1 MNSEENDEN
10 HCNNKFIRNG
20 IYDDWLSVIIGNVE
34 TESRNGMTIQHTIYF
49 DSVEDIESDT
59 INGFKFASKGVG
71 GHYDYG
77 WVLCIE
83 PAVAD
88 IDDLQEKVRQF
99 TEANMTHRWV
109 EERNSN
115 VDGVVTMQ
123 GHYEGID
130 PNMQGFASLDSVAD
144 KYNTQIYA
152 VSENGYTKVLILAVN
167 NTDTQ
172 LIRDETAL
180 MQGTL
185 SKTENFEDSINNN
198 SADGKANGTSSA
210 GDGDTSSAGE
220 TSEESKEESVTSSSE
235 VISEKSEEKS
245 DDNNKVS
252 LEDLVG

>member
-1 MNSEENDEN
+1 MKIIAIISLFAMVFMMTG
-10 HCNNKFIRNG
+10 CQ
-20 IYDDWLSVIIGNVE
+20 LSLVSDVE

-88 IDDLQEKVRQF
+88 INDLQEKVRQF

-185 SKTENFEDSINNN
+185 SKTENFEDSIDNN
-198 SADGKANGTSSA
+198 SANGKT
-210 GDGDTSSAGE
+210 GE
-220 TSEESKEESVTSSSE
+220 TSSGGETSKDNEEKSVTSSD
-235 VISEKSEEKS
+235 VTSEKSS
-245 DDNNKVS
+245 DSNKVS

>member
-1 MNSEENDEN
+1 M
-10 HCNNKFIRNG
+10 
-20 IYDDWLSVIIGNVE
+20 V
-34 TESRNGMTIQHTIYF
+34 SR
-49 DSVEDIESDT
+49 
-59 INGFKFASKGVG
+59 NGFKFASKGVG

-185 SKTENFEDSINNN
+185 SKTENFEDSINND
-198 SADGKANGTSSA
+198 SANGKA
-210 GDGDTSSAGE
+210 GDTSKEGE
-220 TSEESKEESVTSSSE
+220 NKSESESVASSE
-235 VISEKSEEKS
+235 VTSEKSEEKS

>member
-1 MNSEENDEN
+1 MKKMMKIIAIINLFAMVFMMTG
-10 HCNNKFIRNG
+10 CQ
-20 IYDDWLSVIIGNVE
+20 LSLVSNVE

-49 DSVEDIESDT
+49 DSIEDIESDT

-185 SKTENFEDSINNN
+185 SKTENFEDSINND
-198 SADGKANGTSSA
+198 SANGKANGEA
-210 GDGDTSSAGE
+210 NGKAGDTSSVGD
-220 TSEESKEESVTSSSE
+220 TSKESKEESVTSSSE

>member
-1 MNSEENDEN
+1 MVFTMTG
-10 HCNNKFIRNG
+10 CQ
-20 IYDDWLSVIIGNVE
+20 LSLVSNVE

-49 DSVEDIESDT
+49 DSIEDIESDT

-198 SADGKANGTSSA
+198 SANGKANGQA
-210 GDGDTSSAGE
+210 GDTS
-220 TSEESKEESVTSSSE
+220 KENEGESVTSSE
-235 VISEKSEEKS
+235 VTSEKSDEKS

>member
-1 MNSEENDEN
+1 MSLFAMVFMMTG
-10 HCNNKFIRNG
+10 CQ
-20 IYDDWLSVIIGNVE
+20 LSLVSDVE
-34 TESRNGMTIQHTIYF
+34 TLSRNGMTIQHTIYF
-49 DSVEDIESDT
+49 DSIEDIESDT

-172 LIRDETAL
+172 LIRDETAI

-198 SADGKANGTSSA
+198 SANGKA
-210 GDGDTSSAGE
+210 GDTSKESAGE
-220 TSEESKEESVTSSSE
+220 SVASSE
-235 VISEKSEEKS
+235 VTSEKAEEKS

>member
-1 MNSEENDEN
+1 
-10 HCNNKFIRNG
+10 
-20 IYDDWLSVIIGNVE
+20 
-34 TESRNGMTIQHTIYF
+34 MTIQHTIYF
-49 DSVEDIESDT
+49 DNVEDIESDT

-152 VSENGYTKVLILAVN
+152 VSEDGYTKVLILAVN

-198 SADGKANGTSSA
+198 SANGKANGQA
-210 GDGDTSSAGE
+210 GDTSK
-220 TSEESKEESVTSSSE
+220 ESNGESVTSSSSE
-235 VISEKSEEKS
+235 VNSEKS

>member
-1 MNSEENDEN
+1 MMKIIAIISLFAMVFTMTG
-10 HCNNKFIRNG
+10 CQ
-20 IYDDWLSVIIGNVE
+20 LSLVSNVE

-185 SKTENFEDSINNN
+185 SKTENFEDSIDNN
-198 SADGKANGTSSA
+198 SANGKANGKA
-210 GDGDTSSAGE
+210 GDTS
-220 TSEESKEESVTSSSE
+220 KENEGESVTSSSSE
-235 VISEKSEEKS
+235 VNSEKSEEKS
-245 DDNNKVS
+245 DDSNKVS
-252 LEDLVG
+252 LEDLVE

>member
-1 MNSEENDEN
+1 MIFTMTG
-10 HCNNKFIRNG
+10 CQ
-20 IYDDWLSVIIGNVE
+20 LSLVSNVE
-34 TESRNGMTIQHTIYF
+34 TLSRNGMTIQHTIYF

-185 SKTENFEDSINNN
+185 SKTENFEDSIDNN
-198 SADGKANGTSSA
+198 SANGKANGKT
-210 GDGDTSSAGE
+210 GEDGEDGDTSSAE
-220 TSEESKEESVTSSSE
+220 DTSEESKSESVTSSEVTSSE
-235 VISEKSEEKS
+235 VNSEKS

>member
-1 MNSEENDEN
+1 
-10 HCNNKFIRNG
+10 
-20 IYDDWLSVIIGNVE
+20 
-34 TESRNGMTIQHTIYF
+34 MTIQHTIYF
-49 DSVEDIESDT
+49 DSIEDVESDT

-130 PNMQGFASLDSVAD
+130 PNMQGFASLDSIAD

-198 SADGKANGTSSA
+198 SANGKANGGVGEA
-210 GDGDTSSAGE
+210 GDTSSVE
-220 TSEESKEESVTSSSE
+220 DTSKESKGESVTSSE
-235 VISEKSEEKS
+235 VTSEKSEEKS

>member
-1 MNSEENDEN
+1 MSLFAMVFTMTG
-10 HCNNKFIRNG
+10 CQ
-20 IYDDWLSVIIGNVE
+20 LSLVSNVE

-49 DSVEDIESDT
+49 DSIEDIESDT

-198 SADGKANGTSSA
+198 SANGKANGQA
-210 GDGDTSSAGE
+210 GDTS
-220 TSEESKEESVTSSSE
+220 KENEGESVTSSE
-235 VISEKSEEKS
+235 VTSEKSDEKS

>member
-1 MNSEENDEN
+1 MMKIIAIISLFAMVFMMTG
-10 HCNNKFIRNG
+10 CQ
-20 IYDDWLSVIIGNVE
+20 LSLVSDVE
-34 TESRNGMTIQHTIYF
+34 TLSRNGMTIQHTIYF

-198 SADGKANGTSSA
+198 SADGKTNGEADGKDGDISSVE
-210 GDGDTSSAGE
+210 DTSSDE
-220 TSEESKEESVTSSSE
+220 DTSEESEGESVTSSDVTS
-235 VISEKSEEKS
+235 EKS

>member
-1 MNSEENDEN
+1 MVFMMTG
-10 HCNNKFIRNG
+10 CQ
-20 IYDDWLSVIIGNVE
+20 LSLVSDVE
-34 TESRNGMTIQHTIYF
+34 TLSRNGMTIQHTIYF

-88 IDDLQEKVRQF
+88 INDLQEKVRQF

-198 SADGKANGTSSA
+198 SANGKANGQA
-210 GDGDTSSAGE
+210 GDTS
-220 TSEESKEESVTSSSE
+220 KENEGESVTSSE
-235 VISEKSEEKS
+235 VTSEKSDEKS

>member
-1 MNSEENDEN
+1 MVFMMTG
-10 HCNNKFIRNG
+10 CQ
-20 IYDDWLSVIIGNVE
+20 LSLVSDVE
-34 TESRNGMTIQHTIYF
+34 TLSRNGMTIQHTIYF

-220 TSEESKEESVTSSSE
+220 TSEESNEESVTSSSSE
-235 VISEKSEEKS
+235 VNSEKSEEKSEEKS
-245 DDNNKVS
+245 DDSNKVS

>member
-1 MNSEENDEN
+1 MKKMMKIIAIISLFTMVFMMTG
-10 HCNNKFIRNG
+10 CQ
-20 IYDDWLSVIIGNVE
+20 LSLVSNVE
-34 TESRNGMTIQHTIYF
+34 TLSKNGMTIQHTIYF

-198 SADGKANGTSSA
+198 SANGKAE
-210 GDGDTSSAGE
+210 DTSSVE
-220 TSEESKEESVTSSSE
+220 DTSKESEGESVTSSE
-235 VISEKSEEKS
+235 VTSEKS

>member
-1 MNSEENDEN
+1 MVFTMTG
-10 HCNNKFIRNG
+10 CQ
-20 IYDDWLSVIIGNVE
+20 LSLVSNVE

-49 DSVEDIESDT
+49 DSVEDIENDT

-152 VSENGYTKVLILAVN
+152 VSENEYTKVLILAVN

-198 SADGKANGTSSA
+198 SATGKANEKDGDTSSD

-220 TSEESKEESVTSSSE
+220 TSEESNEESVTSSSSE
-235 VISEKSEEKS
+235 VNSEKSEEKS

>member
-1 MNSEENDEN
+1 MVFMMTG
-10 HCNNKFIRNG
+10 CQ
-20 IYDDWLSVIIGNVE
+20 LSLVSDVE
-34 TESRNGMTIQHTIYF
+34 TLSRNGMTIQHTIYF

-130 PNMQGFASLDSVAD
+130 PNMQGFASLDSIAD

-152 VSENGYTKVLILAVN
+152 VSENEYTKVLILAVN

-198 SADGKANGTSSA
+198 SANGKANEKANEKADDTSSA
-210 GDGDTSSAGE
+210 GDTSK
-220 TSEESKEESVTSSSE
+220 ESKGESVTSSSVTSSSVTSSE
-235 VISEKSEEKS
+235 VTSEKSEEKS

>member
-1 MNSEENDEN
+1 MKIIAIVSLLAMVFTMTG
-10 HCNNKFIRNG
+10 CQ
-20 IYDDWLSVIIGNVE
+20 LSLVSNVE

-220 TSEESKEESVTSSSE
+220 TSEESNEESVTSSSSE
-235 VISEKSEEKS
+235 VNSEKSEEKS

>member
-1 MNSEENDEN
+1 MVFMMTG
-10 HCNNKFIRNG
+10 CQ
-20 IYDDWLSVIIGNVE
+20 LSLVSDVE
-34 TESRNGMTIQHTIYF
+34 TLSRNGMTIQHTIYF

-130 PNMQGFASLDSVAD
+130 PNMQGFASLDSIAD

-198 SADGKANGTSSA
+198 SANGKANEKANEKADDTSSA
-210 GDGDTSSAGE
+210 GDTSK
-220 TSEESKEESVTSSSE
+220 ESKGESVTSSSVTSSSVTSSE
-235 VISEKSEEKS
+235 VTSEKSEEKS

>member
-1 MNSEENDEN
+1 MVFTMTG
-10 HCNNKFIRNG
+10 CQ
-20 IYDDWLSVIIGNVE
+20 LSLVSNVE

-49 DSVEDIESDT
+49 DSIEDIESDT

-198 SADGKANGTSSA
+198 SANGK
-210 GDGDTSSAGE
+210 DGDTLKEGE
-220 TSEESKEESVTSSSE
+220 NNSESVTSSSSE
-235 VISEKSEEKS
+235 VISSGVTSEKSEEKS

>member
-1 MNSEENDEN
+1 MVFMMTG
-10 HCNNKFIRNG
+10 CQ
-20 IYDDWLSVIIGNVE
+20 LSLVSDVE
-34 TESRNGMTIQHTIYF
+34 TLSRNGMTIQHTIYF
-49 DSVEDIESDT
+49 DNVEDIESDT

-152 VSENGYTKVLILAVN
+152 VSEDGYTKVLILAVN

-198 SADGKANGTSSA
+198 SANGKANGQA
-210 GDGDTSSAGE
+210 GDTSK
-220 TSEESKEESVTSSSE
+220 ESNGESVTSSSSE
-235 VISEKSEEKS
+235 VNSEKS

>member
-1 MNSEENDEN
+1 MSLFAMVFMMTG
-10 HCNNKFIRNG
+10 CQ
-20 IYDDWLSVIIGNVE
+20 LSLVSDVE
-34 TESRNGMTIQHTIYF
+34 TLSKNGMTIQHTIYF
-49 DSVEDIESDT
+49 DSIEDIESDT

-198 SADGKANGTSSA
+198 SANGKA
-210 GDGDTSSAGE
+210 GDTSKEGE
-220 TSEESKEESVTSSSE
+220 NKSESESVASSE
-235 VISEKSEEKS
+235 VTSEKSE
-245 DDNNKVS
+245 DNNKVS

>member
-1 MNSEENDEN
+1 MVFTMTG
-10 HCNNKFIRNG
+10 CQ
-20 IYDDWLSVIIGNVE
+20 LSLVSNVE

-198 SADGKANGTSSA
+198 SADGKANETSSA

-220 TSEESKEESVTSSSE
+220 TSEESNEESVTSSSSE
-235 VISEKSEEKS
+235 VNSEKSEEKS
-245 DDNNKVS
+245 DDSNKVS

>member
-1 MNSEENDEN
+1 MVFTMTG
-10 HCNNKFIRNG
+10 CQ
-20 IYDDWLSVIIGNVE
+20 LSLVSNVE

-185 SKTENFEDSINNN
+185 SKTENFKDSINNN
-198 SADGKANGTSSA
+198 SANGKAEDTSSV
-210 GDGDTSSAGE
+210 GDTSK
-220 TSEESKEESVTSSSE
+220 ESKGESVTSSE
-235 VISEKSEEKS
+235 VTSEKS

>member
-1 MNSEENDEN
+1 MIFMMTG
-10 HCNNKFIRNG
+10 CQ
-20 IYDDWLSVIIGNVE
+20 LSLVSNVE

-185 SKTENFEDSINNN
+185 SKTENFEDSIDNN
-198 SADGKANGTSSA
+198 SANGKANGEANGEA
-210 GDGDTSSAGE
+210 GEAGDTSSVE
-220 TSEESKEESVTSSSE
+220 DTSEESKSESVTSSSSE
-235 VISEKSEEKS
+235 VTSEKSDEKS

-252 LEDLVG
+252 FEDLVG

>member
-1 MNSEENDEN
+1 MVFMMTG
-10 HCNNKFIRNG
+10 CQ
-20 IYDDWLSVIIGNVE
+20 LSLVSDVE
-34 TESRNGMTIQHTIYF
+34 TLSRNDMTIQHTIYF
-49 DSVEDIESDT
+49 DSIEDIESDT

-185 SKTENFEDSINNN
+185 SKTENFEDSIDNN
-198 SADGKANGTSSA
+198 SANGKA
-210 GDGDTSSAGE
+210 GDTSKEGE
-220 TSEESKEESVTSSSE
+220 NKSESVTSSSSE
-235 VISEKSEEKS
+235 VTSSEVNSEKS

>member
-1 MNSEENDEN
+1 MSLFAMVFMMTG
-10 HCNNKFIRNG
+10 CQ
-20 IYDDWLSVIIGNVE
+20 LSLVSDVE
-34 TESRNGMTIQHTIYF
+34 TLSRNGMTIQHTIYF
-49 DSVEDIESDT
+49 DSIEDIESDT

-198 SADGKANGTSSA
+198 SANGKA
-210 GDGDTSSAGE
+210 GDTSK
-220 TSEESKEESVTSSSE
+220 ESKGESVTSSE
-235 VISEKSEEKS
+235 VTSEKSEEKS

>member
-1 MNSEENDEN
+1 MSLFAMVFTMTG
-10 HCNNKFIRNG
+10 CQ
-20 IYDDWLSVIIGNVE
+20 LSLVSDVE
-34 TESRNGMTIQHTIYF
+34 TLSRNGMTIQHTIYF

-88 IDDLQEKVRQF
+88 INDLQEKVRQF

-198 SADGKANGTSSA
+198 SANGKANGQA
-210 GDGDTSSAGE
+210 GDTS
-220 TSEESKEESVTSSSE
+220 KENEGESVTSSE
-235 VISEKSEEKS
+235 VTSEKSDEKS

>member
-1 MNSEENDEN
+1 MVFMMTG
-10 HCNNKFIRNG
+10 CQ
-20 IYDDWLSVIIGNVE
+20 LSLVSDVE
-34 TESRNGMTIQHTIYF
+34 TLSRNGMTIQHTIYF
-49 DSVEDIESDT
+49 DSVEDIESDA

-198 SADGKANGTSSA
+198 SANGKDEDTSSV
-210 GDGDTSSAGE
+210 GDTSK
-220 TSEESKEESVTSSSE
+220 ESKGDSVTSSSSE
-235 VISEKSEEKS
+235 VTSEKSDDKS

>member
-1 MNSEENDEN
+1 MVFMMTG
-10 HCNNKFIRNG
+10 CQ
-20 IYDDWLSVIIGNVE
+20 LSLVSDVE
-34 TESRNGMTIQHTIYF
+34 TLSRNGMTIQHTIYF
-49 DSVEDIESDT
+49 DSIEDIESDT

-185 SKTENFEDSINNN
+185 SKTENFEDSINND
-198 SADGKANGTSSA
+198 SANGKA
-210 GDGDTSSAGE
+210 GDTSKEGE
-220 TSEESKEESVTSSSE
+220 NKSESESVASSE
-235 VISEKSEEKS
+235 VTSEKSEEKS

>member
-1 MNSEENDEN
+1 MVFTMTG
-10 HCNNKFIRNG
+10 CQ
-20 IYDDWLSVIIGNVE
+20 LSLVSNVE

-185 SKTENFEDSINNN
+185 SKTENFEDSIDNN
-198 SADGKANGTSSA
+198 SANGKANGKA
-210 GDGDTSSAGE
+210 GDTS
-220 TSEESKEESVTSSSE
+220 KENEGESVTSSSSE
-235 VISEKSEEKS
+235 VNSEKSEEKS
-245 DDNNKVS
+245 DDSNKVS
-252 LEDLVG
+252 LEDLVE

>member
-1 MNSEENDEN
+1 MVFTMTG
-10 HCNNKFIRNG
+10 CQ
-20 IYDDWLSVIIGNVE
+20 LSLVSDVE

-49 DSVEDIESDT
+49 DRVEDIESDT

-198 SADGKANGTSSA
+198 SANGKANETSS
-210 GDGDTSSAGE
+210 DGDTSSVGETSSAGE
-220 TSEESKEESVTSSSE
+220 TSEESNEESVTSSSSE
-235 VISEKSEEKS
+235 VNSEKSEEKS

>member
-1 MNSEENDEN
+1 MVFMMTG
-10 HCNNKFIRNG
+10 CQ
-20 IYDDWLSVIIGNVE
+20 LSLVSDVE

-49 DSVEDIESDT
+49 DSIEDIESDT
-59 INGFKFASKGVG
+59 INGFKFASKGIG

-198 SADGKANGTSSA
+198 SANGKANEQA
-210 GDGDTSSAGE
+210 GDTSK
-220 TSEESKEESVTSSSE
+220 ESKGESVNSSSSE
-235 VISEKSEEKS
+235 VTSEKSDDKS

>member
-1 MNSEENDEN
+1 MVFMMTG
-10 HCNNKFIRNG
+10 CQ
-20 IYDDWLSVIIGNVE
+20 LSLVSDVE
-34 TESRNGMTIQHTIYF
+34 TLSRNGMTIQHTIYF

-130 PNMQGFASLDSVAD
+130 PNMQGFASLDSIAD

-198 SADGKANGTSSA
+198 SANGKANEKANEKADDTSSA
-210 GDGDTSSAGE
+210 GDT
-220 TSEESKEESVTSSSE
+220 SKEGENKSESVTSSSDVNSSE
-235 VISEKSEEKS
+235 VNSEESEEKS

-252 LEDLVG
+252 LEDLVE